1 MSFKYRVYGLNIES
15 EIELEELVKI
25 EDNQCNQID
34 VKIIYGKTNDKIKNQ
49 VNRNSWI
56 GTDINDICV
65 YTKNIAIYQIKNGNT
80 IIIEPLKDKDNE
92 RIKSFLLGWSFG
104 ILLIQRKTIALHG
117 SAISKGD
124 KAIIISGK
132 SKAGKSTLA
141 SAFNNK
147 GYKFL
152 SDDVVALDILKD
164 NVLAQPAYPQK
175 KICED
180 VMKALGYDKKDY
192 EINKQN
198 TERIRY
204 KVPVTDTFELKP
216 CKVQAIFEIVSK
228 DEYEKV
234 SIEKIEGNKKI
245 DYMLNNIYFFG
256 VESSIGT
263 RPEYFKKAI
272 QLINSI
278 PLYKIK
284 RPADKITIEEQMDL
298 VENKL
303 SEL

>member
-49 VNRNSWI
+49 VKSNSWI

-65 YTKNIAIYQIKNGNT
+65 YTKDIAIYQIKNGNT

-147 GYKFL
+147 GYSFL
-152 SDDVVALDILKD
+152 SDDVVALDMLNHNIF
-164 NVLAQPAYPQK
+164 AHPAYPQK
-175 KICED
+175 KVCKD
-180 VMKALGYDKKDY
+180 VMDTLGYDVNKYK
-192 EINKQN
+192 INRQN
-198 TERIRY
+198 SQRIRY
-204 KVPVTDTFELKP
+204 KVPVTDTFELKSV
-216 CKVQAIFEIVSK
+216 KVQAIFEIVVGNE
-228 DEYEKV
+228 DEDV

-245 DYMLNNIYFFG
+245 NYILDNIYFFG
-256 VESSIGT
+256 IESSLGT
-263 RPEYFKKAI
+263 RPDYFKKAI
-272 QLINSI
+272 QLINNT
-278 PLYKIK
+278 PVYKIK
-284 RPADKITIEEQMDL
+284 RPSGKITLEQQMNLIED
-298 VENKL
+298 KL
-303 SEL
+303 S

>member
-15 EIELEELVKI
+15 EIKLEELIKI
-25 EDNQCNQID
+25 KENQCNHID
-34 VKIIYGKTNDKIKNQ
+34 VKIKYGQVCEKIKKQ
-49 VNRNSWI
+49 VNDNSWI
-56 GTDINDICV
+56 GTDINDICI
-65 YTKNIAIYQIKNGNT
+65 YIKDIAIYQIKNGNT
-80 IIIEPLKDKDNE
+80 IIVEPLKDKDNE

-141 SAFNNK
+141 SALNNK

-152 SDDVVALDILKD
+152 SDDVVALDMLND
-164 NVLAQPAYPQK
+164 NVLVHHAYPEK
-175 KICED
+175 KVCKD
-180 VMKALGYDKKDY
+180 VMKVLGYDEKNYK
-192 EINKQN
+192 INKQN
-198 TERIRY
+198 AEIIRY
-204 KVPVTDTFELKP
+204 KVPVTEIFEP
-216 CKVQAIFEIVSK
+216 NPRKVKAIFEIVSK
-228 DEYEKV
+228 DEYKKV
-234 SIEKIEGNKKI
+234 SIEKLEGNKKI

-272 QLINSI
+272 QLINSV

-284 RPADKITIEEQMDL
+284 RPSGKITIEDQMNL
-298 VENKL
+298 IEEEL

>member
-15 EIELEELVKI
+15 EIKLEELIKI
-25 EDNQCNQID
+25 EENQCNQID

-49 VNRNSWI
+49 VNSNSWI

-65 YTKNIAIYQIKNGNT
+65 YTKDIAIYQIKNGNT

-164 NVLAQPAYPQK
+164 NVLVHPAYPQK
-175 KICED
+175 KVCKD
-180 VMKALGYDKKDY
+180 VMKVLGYDEKNYK
-192 EINKQN
+192 INKPN

-204 KVPVTDTFELKP
+204 KVPVTEKFEPNP
-216 CKVQAIFEIVSK
+216 CKLKAIFEIVSK
-228 DEYEKV
+228 EKYEKV

-278 PLYKIK
+278 PVYKIK

-298 VENKL
+298 LENEL

>member
-49 VNRNSWI
+49 VNSNSWI
-56 GTDINDICV
+56 GTDINEICV
-65 YTKNIAIYQIKNGNT
+65 YIKEIAIYQIKNGNT
-80 IIIEPLKDKDNE
+80 IIIEPLKHKDNE

-147 GYKFL
+147 GYSFL
-152 SDDVVALDILKD
+152 SDDVVALDMLNNNIL
-164 NVLAQPAYPQK
+164 AHPAYPQK
-175 KICED
+175 KVCED
-180 VMKALGYDKKDY
+180 VMDTLGYDVNKYK
-192 EINKQN
+192 INRKN
-198 TERIRY
+198 SERIRY
-204 KVPVTDTFELKP
+204 KVQATDTFESNSV
-216 CKVQAIFEIVSK
+216 KVQAIFEIVVGNE
-228 DEYEKV
+228 DEDV

-245 DYMLNNIYFFG
+245 NYILDNIYFFG
-256 VESSIGT
+256 IESSLGT
-263 RPEYFKKAI
+263 RPDYFKKAI
-272 QLINSI
+272 QLINNTSV
-278 PLYKIK
+278 YKIK
-284 RPADKITIEEQMDL
+284 RPSGKITLEQQMNLIED
-298 VENKL
+298 KL
-303 SEL
+303 S